1 MRRCCRLQRR
11 SQHGTAAPLVPCP
24 RVTPLW
30 REQLQRG
37 RRRAICRG
45 QQRVCQRVAERG
57 AGGAQRGARAAH
69 GRAGSR
75 GAATQHTLHAT
86 QAAQPRWLRR
96 RARAT
101 SEGVRRCLLG
111 TLACRPALLLLC
123 GIQAACSAPRRP
135 LCATRSPHQPTPAA
149 EPASSLGA
157 AHAARRGR
165 RPNCLVLPTASPS
178 ASACVAMSDELPLD
192 VNYASLATWLV
203 ERHRMPQVRV
213 QGGGLR
219 RSRRGHPPARSL

>member
-11 SQHGTAAPLVPCP
+11 SQRGTAAPLVPYP

-111 TLACRPALLLLC
+111 TLACRPTLLLLC

-135 LCATRSPHQPTPAA
+135 LCATRSPHPPLSRLHRLVPHTQ
-149 EPASSLGA
+149 
-157 AHAARRGR
+157 RGEAGG
-165 RPNCLVLPTASPS
+165 PTALSCQQP
-178 ASACVAMSDELPLD
+178 APP
-192 VNYASLATWLV
+192 
-203 ERHRMPQVRV
+203 PQRAWPCPTSC
-213 QGGGLR
+213 R
-219 RSRRGHPPARSL
+219 WT